1 MGATTILKGE
11 VVSWPQQDTGLSI
24 EEAVE
29 AEPIAE
35 ILHGH
40 VDGPTHERP
49 TAMERP
55 CERIKPLAGNRFG
68 DRLTAQFKFLLPI
81 DNEGLGA
88 APGLAGVASPAA
100 KRRPER

>member
-1 MGATTILKGE
+1 MA
-11 VVSWPQQDTGLSI
+11 
-24 EEAVE
+24 
-29 AEPIAE
+29 
-35 ILHGH
+35 
-40 VDGPTHERP
+40 P
-49 TAMERP
+49 TAKGSP
-55 CERIKPLAGNRFG
+55 TPIVPKGAGIEPVAGSRVG